1 MRAST
6 EMMFFSFSHFL
17 CGKCASPTIVERSTI
32 PTSAKL
38 LQMYVTHFGKCDIRY
53 GKCDI
58 SALFYHNIGHLSRDC
73 GHFVLLLSRVVR
85 IILFLVFSQVTL
97 RVCVYIIIV
106 VTCLQCSHWVRLYNL
121 HNLGA
126 KLVNF

>member
-17 CGKCASPTIVERSTI
+17 CGKCASPTIVEHSTI

-58 SALFYHNIGHLSRDC
+58 SALFHHNIGHLSRDC

-85 IILFLVFSQVTL
+85 IILFPVKLPYAYA
-97 RVCVYIIIV
+97 YIILLWSPV
-106 VTCLQCSHWVRLYNL
+106 CSALTGRDDTICTIWVQN
-121 HNLGA
+121 
-126 KLVNF
+126 